1 MSRFRLKLGF
11 DNYSIRAL
19 GWKAPQL
26 LDHAASLGVDTVLFS
41 DLDVYESLSDAYLRN
56 VRARARDL
64 GIEIQAGTGGVCRK
78 SGFWN
83 GKWGSPEKLL
93 RTTIRVAK
101 ALGSSVARCYLG
113 WIGDRRPQVG
123 LWPRIAE
130 VVKSCR
136 AVRGFAKDHGV
147 KIAVENHAGD
157 MQSTE
162 LVCLIEEAGP
172 DYVGATMDS
181 GNAVWALEDPIET
194 LKNLGRYAVST
205 GIRDSAVWEIPT
217 GAAFEWVAM
226 GDGVVDW
233 KQYFTLYQKLCPK
246 TPVQLEIIT
255 GEARRL
261 EVLKPGYF
269 DLWPHAAA
277 SGFSRYM
284 AMARRG
290 SPKKPY
296 VTPKGL
302 AAERK
307 WQLLQLERSVR
318 YCRKLGLGLKTP

>member
-1 MSRFRLKLGF
+1 MSRSTLKLGF

-26 LDHAASLGVDTVLFS
+26 LDYAAKLGVDTVLFS
-41 DLDVYESLSDAYLRN
+41 DLDVYENFSDGYLRE
-56 VRARARDL
+56 VRAKAKDL
-64 GIEIQAGTGGVCRK
+64 GIEIQAGTGGICRA

-93 RTTIRVAK
+93 GTTVRVAR

-113 WIGDRRPQVG
+113 WIGDRKPKVG
-123 LWPRIAE
+123 LWPHIAS
-130 VVKSCR
+130 VIKTCR
-136 AVRGFAKDHGV
+136 SVRSLAKDSGV

-162 LVCLIEEAGP
+162 LVCLIEEAGK

-194 LKNLGRYAVST
+194 LKNLAPYAVTT
-205 GIRDSAVWEIPT
+205 GIRDSAAWEIPH

-233 KQYFTLYQKLCPK
+233 KAYFDLYAKLCPK

-255 GEARRL
+255 GEARNL
-261 EVLKPGYF
+261 EILKPGYF
-269 DLWPHAAA
+269 DLWPDAAA

-290 SPKKPY
+290 KAKKPY
-296 VTPKGL
+296 IKPKGL
-302 AAERK
+302 HAEQA
-307 WQLLQLERSVR
+307 WQLSQLEKSIR
-318 YCRKLGLGLKTP
+318 YCKKIGLGTRK